1 MKDENKTKEQLIEE
15 LVELRSRNAALES
28 VFANHGVVRQGIETR
43 SQYQWFSTGRSEIYV
58 TDPVQKQFQEKPIQF
73 RFSDLVDIQC
83 LQQLLNS
90 FYMAT
95 GIPYGLHDEEN
106 NVISGIGWQ
115 DICALFHRKCPE
127 TYERCQQSDAYIA
140 AHLHE
145 EAYIGY
151 KCLNGLMDY
160 GTPIVVEGQHLGG
173 IFLGQLLHEPPDEDF
188 FRQQAQEHGFDE
200 NAYMEALRRV
210 PIISEERVGAIMAF
224 YSKLGQMLIAMG
236 LERKRKLEEADKIIK
251 DREERLRL
259 VWATHNDGFWD
270 WNTVTG
276 EVYYSPRWAEM
287 LGYSPEELEPCIHA
301 WERLVH
307 PDDKT
312 AMLQAINDHL
322 LGKTTKFEMEYRML
336 TKSREWKWVMSRG
349 RVVERDAAGQSLS
362 MAGIHIDLTDLKRAE
377 TAMRQSHQK
386 FLKAF
391 QYNPDPMAITILR
404 EGRFVEVNDA
414 FVTTS
419 GFTRQETIGRTVYDL
434 KIWVNFS
441 DRKRLFQA
449 LRENGSIRDFEV
461 ELRLKN
467 GEIRT
472 FCLSGEIFELDGK
485 PHFLKSCK
493 DITESKR
500 IQDQIRLSE
509 ELFSKAFNTSPIPM
523 VIISADDQKY
533 IMVNMAYCHCTGY
546 SYEDTIGHTP
556 LELGFFMKATD
567 YDQAE
572 WLLLTNQSVR
582 DMEIMF
588 RNKKGEQRLGLISTE
603 NIVVDGRSCILGI
616 LVDIT
621 EQRKMEIEMTR
632 LDRLNLVGEMSASIG
647 HEIRN
652 PMTTVRGYLQL
663 LRERE
668 DYQPDKN
675 YFDLMIEELD
685 RANSIITEFLSLAKN
700 KMVDMTRQNLNVIIS
715 KSLPL
720 IEASALS
727 RNQYIYHELNDLPDL
742 LLDKEEIHQLILNM
756 LKNGLESMSSTG
768 AVTIKT
774 LVENE
779 NALLVIEDQ
788 GSGIDRAVLDKLGT
802 PFFTTKEN
810 GTGLGL
816 AVCYRIA
823 ARHNATIDVK
833 TSSKGTAFF
842 IRFPI
847 PQ

>member
-1 MKDENKTKEQLIEE
+1 
-15 LVELRSRNAALES
+15 
-28 VFANHGVVRQGIETR
+28 
-43 SQYQWFSTGRSEIYV
+43 
-58 TDPVQKQFQEKPIQF
+58 
-73 RFSDLVDIQC
+73 
-83 LQQLLNS
+83 
-90 FYMAT
+90 
-95 GIPYGLHDEEN
+95 
-106 NVISGIGWQ
+106 
-115 DICALFHRKCPE
+115 
-127 TYERCQQSDAYIA
+127 
-140 AHLHE
+140 
-145 EAYIGY
+145 
-151 KCLNGLMDY
+151 
-160 GTPIVVEGQHLGG
+160 
-173 IFLGQLLHEPPDEDF
+173 
-188 FRQQAQEHGFDE
+188 
-200 NAYMEALRRV
+200 
-210 PIISEERVGAIMAF
+210 
-224 YSKLGQMLIAMG
+224 
-236 LERKRKLEEADKIIK
+236 
-251 DREERLRL
+251 
-259 VWATHNDGFWD
+259 
-270 WNTVTG
+270 
-276 EVYYSPRWAEM
+276 
-287 LGYSPEELEPCIHA
+287 
-301 WERLVH
+301 
-307 PDDKT
+307 
-312 AMLQAINDHL
+312 
-322 LGKTTKFEMEYRML
+322 
-336 TKSREWKWVMSRG
+336 
-349 RVVERDAAGQSLS
+349 
-362 MAGIHIDLTDLKRAE
+362 
-377 TAMRQSHQK
+377 
-386 FLKAF
+386 
-391 QYNPDPMAITILR
+391 
-404 EGRFVEVNDA
+404 
-414 FVTTS
+414 
-419 GFTRQETIGRTVYDL
+419 
-434 KIWVNFS
+434 
-441 DRKRLFQA
+441 
-449 LRENGSIRDFEV
+449 
-461 ELRLKN
+461 
-467 GEIRT
+467 
-472 FCLSGEIFELDGK
+472 
-485 PHFLKSCK
+485 
-493 DITESKR
+493 
-500 IQDQIRLSE
+500 
-509 ELFSKAFNTSPIPM
+509 
-523 VIISADDQKY
+523 
-533 IMVNMAYCHCTGY
+533 
-546 SYEDTIGHTP
+546 
-556 LELGFFMKATD
+556 MKATD

-668 DYQPDKN
+668 DYQPDKD

-700 KMVDMTRQNLNVIIS
+700 KMVDMTRQNLNAIIS